1 MDSIRKLRSQF
12 PYLMRVFSLIWSV
25 SRGWTLTWVALLV
38 VQGLLPVAVV
48 QLTRVV
54 VDSLVLVIE
63 EGSGSASVTTLVLS
77 VVGMG
82 LVLLLQ
88 ELLGSFSSY
97 VRTGQSERV
106 KDHINGIVFEKSAS
120 VDLAFYDSPEY
131 FDHLH
136 RATFEA
142 GSRPIAILE
151 GTGSL
156 LQNGITL
163 VSMGLVLIPYG
174 WWLPVA
180 LFFST
185 LPALFV
191 VLRHRQRFH
200 RWSLE
205 TTKDER
211 RSWYYHCTMTSATPP
226 RAAPVALGD
235 FFRQR
240 YDNLRTRLRTERL
253 QLLRDQ
259 SLSRRGRPDRP
270 C

>member
-1 MDSIRKLRSQF
+1 M
-12 PYLMRVFSLIWSV
+12 
-25 SRGWTLTWVALLV
+25 
-38 VQGLLPVAVV
+38 
-48 QLTRVV
+48 
-54 VDSLVLVIE
+54 
-63 EGSGSASVTTLVLS
+63 
-77 VVGMG
+77 
-82 LVLLLQ
+82 
-88 ELLGSFSSY
+88 GSFS
-97 VRTGQSERV
+97 RN
-106 KDHINGIVFEKSAS
+106 HAS

-211 RSWYYHCTMTSATPP
+211 RSWYYHYHHDFKRHRP
-226 RAAPVALGD
+226 RAAPVRSGELLSPAL
-235 FFRQR
+235 RQ
-240 YDNLRTRLRTERL
+240 LAHAPA
-253 QLLRDQ
+253 
-259 SLSRRGRPDRP
+259 RRSA
-270 C
+270 